1 MRRAAVSLIASIALG
16 SGCAPAVV
24 TEPVIV
30 PVRGCPQPE
39 PPVLLSIQGDDFN
52 SPENARAF
60 LFNDDTL
67 RAYVG
72 ALRETVGCYDAQRA
86 AGERPVE

>member
-1 MRRAAVSLIASIALG
+1 MRRAAVSLIVLTALG

-24 TEPVIV
+24 TEPVLV
-30 PVRGCPQPE
+30 PMRGCPQPE

-60 LFNDDTL
+60 LFNDDAL

-72 ALRETVGCYDAQRA
+72 ALRETLRCYDAQRTDGA
-86 AGERPVE
+86 RPVE